1 MVSEEQEML
10 ETVGSPVM
18 WAGFIAFVVVMLAV
32 DLGLFRREAKIVG
45 PRQALTW
52 CLVLAGFATGF
63 GLLVN
68 EWFGPERALEFAT
81 GYVIELAL
89 AVDNMFVFVVIF
101 SAFAIPASLQHRV
114 LLWGVIGALVL
125 RAVFIIAGGA
135 LLQAFHWTI
144 YVFGAILAVTGVRL
158 LTQKD
163 GEVKPEENPAV
174 KLLGRVMPVTTEF
187 AGDAFTIIKN
197 GRRYATPMLLALV
210 AVEVTDVIFA
220 VDSIPAISAITSDP
234 FIVFTSN
241 IFAILGLR
249 SLYFLLADVV
259 GRFAYLKVG
268 LSLVLIFVG
277 AKMLAIDFYKLPILL
292 SLGVIVVILVGSI
305 VASWAWPPNGQAKGK
320 IGKATA
326 AGLANGG

>member
-1 MVSEEQEML
+1 
-10 ETVGSPVM
+10 M
-18 WAGFIAFVVVMLAV
+18 WAGFVVFVIVMLAV
-32 DLGLFRREAKIVG
+32 DLGLFRREAKVVG
-45 PRQALTW
+45 PKQALTW
-52 CLVLAGFATGF
+52 CLVLAGLATGF
-63 GLLVN
+63 GFLVN
-68 EWFGPERALEFAT
+68 EWYGPERALEFAT

-101 SAFAIPASLQHRV
+101 SAFAIPASRQHRV

-125 RAVFIIAGGA
+125 RAVFILAGGA

-144 YVFGAILAVTGVRL
+144 YVFGAILAITGIRL
-158 LTQKD
+158 LSQKD
-163 GEVKPEENPAV
+163 GAVKPEENPAI
-174 KLLGRVMPVTTEF
+174 KLLERFMPVTTEF
-187 AGDAFTIIKN
+187 AGDSFTVVKA

-220 VDSIPAISAITSDP
+220 VDSIPAIFAVTDDP

-259 GRFAYLKVG
+259 GRFAYLKIG

-277 AKMLAIDFYKLPILL
+277 AKMLVIDFYKAPIVA
-292 SLGVIVVILVGSI
+292 SLGVIVAILAGSMI
-305 VASWAWPPNGQAKGK
+305 ASWAWPPREAQEASEVGTSARV
-320 IGKATA
+320 AS
-326 AGLANGG
+326 GG